1 MPDPRPGTS
10 VPVPVVTLAAWL
22 LPGAGHFISGHRARG
37 LTIGIS
43 ILILFALGLLI
54 GGMRVVD
61 MPSWVRV
68 RQLQR
73 DGHNLPGAF
82 LSAVMEKPWYV
93 GQFLA
98 GPVSI
103 ITARTAWAG
112 DPHAVGRNNNPYA
125 LSHARSNEIGTLYTA
140 VAGMLNLLAIIDATY
155 RAARDEEEEA

>member
-1 MPDPRPGTS
+1 
-10 VPVPVVTLAAWL
+10 VVTLAAWL
-22 LPGAGHFISGHRARG
+22 LPGAGHFIIGQRSRG

-43 ILILFALGLLI
+43 ILVLFVLGLLI

-61 MPSWVRV
+61 MPSWNRV
-68 RQLQR
+68 RQLRQER
-73 DGHNLPGAF
+73 QSLPGAA

-103 ITARTAWAG
+103 ISARTAWAG
-112 DPHAVGRNNNPYA
+112 DPHARGEKGNPYF